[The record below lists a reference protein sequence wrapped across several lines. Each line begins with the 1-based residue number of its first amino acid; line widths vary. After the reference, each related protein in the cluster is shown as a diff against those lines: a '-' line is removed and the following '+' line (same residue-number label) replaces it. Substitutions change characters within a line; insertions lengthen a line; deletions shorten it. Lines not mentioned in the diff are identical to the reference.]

1 MFDEDEAS
9 RLASLAMYN
18 TDDTPEYDALIKKLL
33 AHRYSEQDYSEKECR
48 LIVASIDERLR
59 DTEEYVA
66 PSYDS
71 PPFSSFAVSDIS
83 REREILFDLRERILQ
98 RFPQLLS

>member
-18 TDDTPEYDALIKKLL
+18 TDDTHEYNALIEKLL
-33 AHRYSEQDYSEKECR
+33 AQRYSEQEFSENECR

-59 DTEEYVA
+59 DTEEYVT

-71 PPFSSFAVSDIS
+71 PSFPSPALYDIIA
-83 REREILFDLRERILQ
+83 EREILFDLRERILQ
-98 RFPQLLS
+98 RFPHAIS